1 MGMKKPFEEM
11 YVDDAGG
18 AREPEV
24 LIGDKEDYGSGWP
37 VNGMYCVVMRK
48 NMRLGGPR
56 TGCTL

>member
-1 MGMKKPFEEM
+1 M

-18 AREPEV
+18 AQEPKV
-24 LIGDKEDYGSGWP
+24 LIGDKEDYESGWP
-37 VNGMYCVVMRK
+37 VNRMYCVVMRK